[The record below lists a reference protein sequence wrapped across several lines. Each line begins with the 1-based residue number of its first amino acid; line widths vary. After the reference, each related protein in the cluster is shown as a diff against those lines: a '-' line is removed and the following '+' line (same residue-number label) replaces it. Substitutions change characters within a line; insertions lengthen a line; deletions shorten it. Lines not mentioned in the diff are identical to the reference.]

1 MWKNSSVLVRSLDLF
16 TPGQTYLTYPCPCAV
31 PLPSST
37 PIYFDAL
44 SPVPFPPRLFFLSIR
59 IRYASYVYVRIVLTV
74 TLHCRA
80 SSKHRW
86 GRRARGERSIK
97 ITRDPRNR
105 ASYSDRSVTVMV
117 LLPRWMIY
125 PPIRLRARTAK
136 SWQYCLCCAC
146 APPKTAMT
154 IRAASRAVKRMDGRT
169 DGRVVLSVGPV
180 RAYVTAA
187 RGGGTVA
194 ARARARRQPAIVEPS
209 TDGCL
214 SKVRLH
220 VLINDSSN

>member
-1 MWKNSSVLVRSLDLF
+1 MRTTQNRDDD
-16 TPGQTYLTYPCPCAV
+16 PG
-31 PLPSST
+31 
-37 PIYFDAL
+37 
-44 SPVPFPPRLFFLSIR
+44 
-59 IRYASYVYVRIVLTV
+59 
-74 TLHCRA
+74 
-80 SSKHRW
+80 
-86 GRRARGERSIK
+86 GRPRGE
-97 ITRDPRNR
+97 
-105 ASYSDRSVTVMV
+105 A
-117 LLPRWMIY
+117 
-125 PPIRLRARTAK
+125 
-136 SWQYCLCCAC
+136 
-146 APPKTAMT
+146 
-154 IRAASRAVKRMDGRT
+154 DGRT